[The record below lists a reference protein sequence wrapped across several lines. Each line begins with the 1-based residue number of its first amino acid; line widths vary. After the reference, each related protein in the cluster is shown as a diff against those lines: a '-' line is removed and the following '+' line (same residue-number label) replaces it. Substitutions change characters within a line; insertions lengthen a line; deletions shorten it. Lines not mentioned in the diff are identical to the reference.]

1 MDDIR
6 QSKAPS
12 PNNAP
17 AQYSQQY
24 QHLLNNQLKLYF
36 NQVDN
41 NNREL
46 IASVHSLNVLHWLNG
61 V

>member
-17 AQYSQQY
+17 VQYSQQY

-46 IASVHSLNVLHWLNG
+46 IASMHSSNVLHWING

>member
-12 PNNAP
+12 ANNAP
-17 AQYSQQY
+17 VQYSQQY

-46 IASVHSLNVLHWLNG
+46 IASMHSINVLYWING